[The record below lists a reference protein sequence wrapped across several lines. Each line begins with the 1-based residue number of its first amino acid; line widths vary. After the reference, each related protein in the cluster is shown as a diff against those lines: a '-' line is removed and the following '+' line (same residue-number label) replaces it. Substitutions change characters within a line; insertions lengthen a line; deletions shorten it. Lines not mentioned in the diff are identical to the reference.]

1 MKIVQKYRGK
11 IILRRIFAVC
21 FGLAAVCILLSCI
34 LGFGWFRVSQIQQ
47 QESDY
52 ESRMDTYVLVL
63 QNYGKSMENVVTVLE
78 NDVYIR
84 KLINRNTFTWDNTA
98 GIAAQEVTN
107 LVSVNPMIHSVYVWL
122 EDDYLIKSTNPS
134 YPIDQNGDARMLDIF
149 QMSTFHESAVIPY
162 LDIYGK
168 SQNLLCLT
176 SGSMDPTTGGKR
188 SGIQVN
194 MDLDKIMTSTLP
206 KTEEEQFLLIDRDG
220 NIVYEQGTREMY
232 RVGERLED
240 ILWKNRNLTETS
252 AEIVRTAQG
261 RFLSVA
267 TEIDDEFT
275 LVWLISYRHL
285 TGSMTRVGFLFL
297 GIGLLVAI
305 IVLLLALL
313 MSNRVYNPIGE
324 MVRTASEEGLPS
336 EAMARQLENTE
347 LYSIAQTYQT
357 MVQRLNHIN
366 LRKEQEDLAAY
377 LISREKTA
385 KLPEW
390 VEEIYAKPGVRI
402 RVVVMRLSDIQDLH
416 SNNTE
421 EAIAF
426 EMETIKTIVEQTL
439 RELGNVLVLPVDREF
454 IAVIL
459 FSEESVTEERVT
471 VASQHILEVTGELI
485 HIGMDVGISGEKG
498 ETEGFA
504 ELNLMY
510 QMARAATAYRF
521 IYGMGAVVTEG
532 EMAQRALNG
541 EQAPSSEELIQRL
554 RQSDRTGFSAE
565 YRRIVGEL
573 KKLSIQ
579 KAQDALMEI
588 AGQMQTYRNSLQYR
602 FEPLTKKDYEVL
614 AGQLASY
621 EYMDD
626 AEDWFFRMAE
636 EIWLILERN
645 RQTGRED
652 VVEKAIAYLQSNYG
666 DPNISAQYLA
676 DKYHI
681 TPSYFSRLFHEKCG
695 CTFPDY
701 LVALRIERA
710 RELLLERENLSI
722 QEICRRQSPLS
733 DGCKEIICKNDS
745 CGYERGYQYSAV
757 RLGGRRYLSR
767 KGHRGDISRL
777 HRAKDPYR
785 GRDYSGED
793 F

>member
-1 MKIVQKYRGK
+1 MKIFQKYRGK
-11 IILRRIFAVC
+11 IILRRIFAVS

-34 LGFGWFRVSQIQQ
+34 LGFGWSRVSQIQQ

-52 ESRMDTYVLVL
+52 ENRMDTYVLVL

-78 NDVYIR
+78 NDVYIC
-84 KLINRNTFTWDNTA
+84 KLINRNTFAWDSTT

-107 LVSVNPMIHSVYVWL
+107 LVSVNPMIHSAYVWL

-149 QMSTFHESAVIPY
+149 RMSTFHESAVIPY

-168 SQNLLCLT
+168 SQSLLCLT

-194 MDLDKIMTSTLP
+194 MDLDKIMTLTLP

-220 NIVYEQGTREMY
+220 NIVYEQGTREIY

-240 ILWKNRNLTETS
+240 ILWKNRNLTEAS

-267 TEIDDEFT
+267 AEIDDEFT
-275 LVWLISYRHL
+275 LVWLISYRQL
-285 TGSMTRVGFLFL
+285 TGSMTRVCFLFL

-390 VEEIYAKPGVRI
+390 VEETYAKPGVRI

-439 RELGNVLVLPVDREF
+439 RELGNVLVLPVDHEF
-454 IAVIL
+454 IAAIL

-485 HIGMDVGISGEKG
+485 HIGMDVGISEEKG
-498 ETEGFA
+498 ETEGFT

-565 YRRIVGEL
+565 YRKIVGEL

-588 AGQMQTYRNSLQYR
+588 AGQMQTYRNSLN
-602 FEPLTKKDYEVL
+602 P
-614 AGQLASY
+614 
-621 EYMDD
+621 
-626 AEDWFFRMAE
+626 
-636 EIWLILERN
+636 
-645 RQTGRED
+645 
-652 VVEKAIAYLQSNYG
+652 IA
-666 DPNISAQYLA
+666 
-676 DKYHI
+676 
-681 TPSYFSRLFHEKCG
+681 
-695 CTFPDY
+695 
-701 LVALRIERA
+701 
-710 RELLLERENLSI
+710 
-722 QEICRRQSPLS
+722 
-733 DGCKEIICKNDS
+733 
-745 CGYERGYQYSAV
+745 
-757 RLGGRRYLSR
+757 
-767 KGHRGDISRL
+767 
-777 HRAKDPYR
+777 
-785 GRDYSGED
+785 
-793 F
+793 

>member
-1 MKIVQKYRGK
+1 MKIFQKYRGK
-11 IILRRIFAVC
+11 IILRRIFAVS

-52 ESRMDTYVLVL
+52 ENRMDTYVLVL

-78 NDVYIR
+78 NDVYIC
-84 KLINRNTFTWDNTA
+84 KLINRNTFAWDSTT

-107 LVSVNPMIHSVYVWL
+107 LVSVNPMIHSAYVWL

-149 QMSTFHESAVIPY
+149 RMSTFHESAVIPY

-168 SQNLLCLT
+168 SQSLLCLT

-194 MDLDKIMTSTLP
+194 MDLDKIMTLTLP

-220 NIVYEQGTREMY
+220 NIVYEQGTREIY

-240 ILWKNRNLTETS
+240 ILWKNRNLTEAS

-267 TEIDDEFT
+267 AEIDDEFT
-275 LVWLISYRHL
+275 LVWLISYRQL

-390 VEEIYAKPGVRI
+390 VEETYAKPGVRI

-439 RELGNVLVLPVDREF
+439 RELGNVLVLPVDHEF
-454 IAVIL
+454 IAAIL

-485 HIGMDVGISGEKG
+485 HIGMDVGISEEKG
-498 ETEGFA
+498 ETEGFT

-565 YRRIVGEL
+565 YRKIVGEL

-621 EYMDD
+621 EYM
-626 AEDWFFRMAE
+626 
-636 EIWLILERN
+636 
-645 RQTGRED
+645 
-652 VVEKAIAYLQSNYG
+652 
-666 DPNISAQYLA
+666 
-676 DKYHI
+676 
-681 TPSYFSRLFHEKCG
+681 
-695 CTFPDY
+695 
-701 LVALRIERA
+701 
-710 RELLLERENLSI
+710 
-722 QEICRRQSPLS
+722 
-733 DGCKEIICKNDS
+733 
-745 CGYERGYQYSAV
+745 
-757 RLGGRRYLSR
+757 
-767 KGHRGDISRL
+767 
-777 HRAKDPYR
+777 
-785 GRDYSGED
+785 
-793 F
+793 

>member
-1 MKIVQKYRGK
+1 MS
-11 IILRRIFAVC
+11 

-52 ESRMDTYVLVL
+52 ENRMDTYVLVL

-78 NDVYIR
+78 NDVYIC
-84 KLINRNTFTWDNTA
+84 KLINRNTFAWDSTT

-107 LVSVNPMIHSVYVWL
+107 LVSVNPMIHSAYVWL

-149 QMSTFHESAVIPY
+149 RMSTFHESAVIPY

-168 SQNLLCLT
+168 SQSLLCLT

-194 MDLDKIMTSTLP
+194 MDLDKIMTLTLP

-220 NIVYEQGTREMY
+220 NIVYEQGTREIY

-240 ILWKNRNLTETS
+240 ILWKNRNLTEAS

-267 TEIDDEFT
+267 AEIDDEFT
-275 LVWLISYRHL
+275 LVWLISYRQL

-390 VEEIYAKPGVRI
+390 VEETYAKPGVRI

-439 RELGNVLVLPVDREF
+439 RELGNVLVLPVDHEF
-454 IAVIL
+454 IAAIL

-485 HIGMDVGISGEKG
+485 HIGMDVGISEEKG
-498 ETEGFA
+498 ETEGFT

-565 YRRIVGEL
+565 YRKIVGEL

-626 AEDWFFRMAE
+626 VEEWFFRMAE

-676 DKYHI
+676 DKYRI

-722 QEICRRQSPLS
+722 QEICELVGYSNASYFTTSFKKKYGMTPGQFRRSQ
-733 DGCKEIICKNDS
+733 
-745 CGYERGYQYSAV
+745 
-757 RLGGRRYLSR
+757 
-767 KGHRGDISRL
+767 H
-777 HRAKDPYR
+777 
-785 GRDYSGED
+785 
-793 F
+793 

>member
-1 MKIVQKYRGK
+1 MKIFQKYRGK
-11 IILRRIFAVC
+11 IILRRIFAVS

-52 ESRMDTYVLVL
+52 ENRMDTYVLVL

-78 NDVYIR
+78 NDVYIC
-84 KLINRNTFTWDNTA
+84 KLINRNTFAWDSTT

-107 LVSVNPMIHSVYVWL
+107 LVSVNPMIHSAYVWL

-149 QMSTFHESAVIPY
+149 RMSTFHESAVIPY

-168 SQNLLCLT
+168 SQSLLCLT

-194 MDLDKIMTSTLP
+194 MDLDKIMTLTLP

-220 NIVYEQGTREMY
+220 NIVYEQGTREIY

-240 ILWKNRNLTETS
+240 ILWKNRNLTEDS

-267 TEIDDEFT
+267 AEIDDEFT
-275 LVWLISYRHL
+275 LVWLISYRQL
-285 TGSMTRVGFLFL
+285 TGSMPRVGFLFL

-390 VEEIYAKPGVRI
+390 VEETYAKPGVRI

-439 RELGNVLVLPVDREF
+439 RELGNVLVLPVDHEF
-454 IAVIL
+454 IAAIL

-485 HIGMDVGISGEKG
+485 HIGMDVGISEEKG
-498 ETEGFA
+498 ETEGFT

-565 YRRIVGEL
+565 YRKIVGEL

-626 AEDWFFRMAE
+626 VEEWFFRMAE

-701 LVALRIERA
+701 LAALRIERA

-722 QEICRRQSPLS
+722 QEICELVGYSNASYFTTSFKKKYGMTPGQFRRSQ
-733 DGCKEIICKNDS
+733 
-745 CGYERGYQYSAV
+745 
-757 RLGGRRYLSR
+757 
-767 KGHRGDISRL
+767 H
-777 HRAKDPYR
+777 
-785 GRDYSGED
+785 
-793 F
+793 

>member
-1 MKIVQKYRGK
+1 MKIFQKYRGK
-11 IILRRIFAVC
+11 IILRRIFAVS

-52 ESRMDTYVLVL
+52 ENRMDTYVLVL

-78 NDVYIR
+78 NDVYIC
-84 KLINRNTFTWDNTA
+84 KLINRNTFAWDSTT

-107 LVSVNPMIHSVYVWL
+107 LVSVNPMIHSAYVWL

-149 QMSTFHESAVIPY
+149 RMSTFHESAVIPY

-168 SQNLLCLT
+168 SQSLLCLT

-194 MDLDKIMTSTLP
+194 MDLDKIMTLTLP

-220 NIVYEQGTREMY
+220 NIVYEQGTREIY

-240 ILWKNRNLTETS
+240 ILWKNRNLTEAS

-267 TEIDDEFT
+267 AEIDDEFT
-275 LVWLISYRHL
+275 LVWLISYRQL

-390 VEEIYAKPGVRI
+390 VEETYAKPGVRI

-439 RELGNVLVLPVDREF
+439 RELGNVLVLPVDHEF
-454 IAVIL
+454 IAAIL

-485 HIGMDVGISGEKG
+485 HIGMDVGISEEKG
-498 ETEGFA
+498 ETEGFT

-565 YRRIVGEL
+565 YRKIVGEL

-602 FEPLTKKDYEVL
+602 FEPLTKKDL
-614 AGQLASY
+614 RGAGGTTG
-621 EYMDD
+621 
-626 AEDWFFRMAE
+626 
-636 EIWLILERN
+636 IL
-645 RQTGRED
+645 
-652 VVEKAIAYLQSNYG
+652 
-666 DPNISAQYLA
+666 
-676 DKYHI
+676 
-681 TPSYFSRLFHEKCG
+681 
-695 CTFPDY
+695 
-701 LVALRIERA
+701 
-710 RELLLERENLSI
+710 
-722 QEICRRQSPLS
+722 
-733 DGCKEIICKNDS
+733 
-745 CGYERGYQYSAV
+745 
-757 RLGGRRYLSR
+757 
-767 KGHRGDISRL
+767 
-777 HRAKDPYR
+777 
-785 GRDYSGED
+785 
-793 F
+793 

>member
-1 MKIVQKYRGK
+1 M
-11 IILRRIFAVC
+11 C

-84 KLINRNTFTWDNTA
+84 KLINRNTFTWDNTT

-107 LVSVNPMIHSVYVWL
+107 LVSVNPMIHSAYVWL

-149 QMSTFHESAVIPY
+149 RMSTFHESAVIPY

-168 SQNLLCLT
+168 SQSLLCLT

-240 ILWKNRNLTETS
+240 ILWKNRNLTEAS

-267 TEIDDEFT
+267 AEIDDEFT
-275 LVWLISYRHL
+275 LVWLISYRQL
-285 TGSMTRVGFLFL
+285 TESMTRVGFLFL

-324 MVRTASEEGLPS
+324 MVRTANEEGLPS

-390 VEEIYAKPGVRI
+390 VEETYAKPGVRI

-439 RELGNVLVLPVDREF
+439 RELGNVLVLPVDHEF
-454 IAVIL
+454 IAAIL

-485 HIGMDVGISGEKG
+485 HIGMDVGISEEKG
-498 ETEGFA
+498 ETEGFT

-565 YRRIVGEL
+565 YRKIVGEL
-573 KKLSIQ
+573 KKLSI
-579 KAQDALMEI
+579 
-588 AGQMQTYRNSLQYR
+588 
-602 FEPLTKKDYEVL
+602 
-614 AGQLASY
+614 
-621 EYMDD
+621 
-626 AEDWFFRMAE
+626 
-636 EIWLILERN
+636 
-645 RQTGRED
+645 
-652 VVEKAIAYLQSNYG
+652 
-666 DPNISAQYLA
+666 
-676 DKYHI
+676 
-681 TPSYFSRLFHEKCG
+681 
-695 CTFPDY
+695 
-701 LVALRIERA
+701 
-710 RELLLERENLSI
+710 
-722 QEICRRQSPLS
+722 
-733 DGCKEIICKNDS
+733 
-745 CGYERGYQYSAV
+745 
-757 RLGGRRYLSR
+757 
-767 KGHRGDISRL
+767 
-777 HRAKDPYR
+777 
-785 GRDYSGED
+785 
-793 F
+793 

>member
-1 MKIVQKYRGK
+1 MKIFQKYRGK
-11 IILRRIFAVC
+11 IILRRIFAVS

-52 ESRMDTYVLVL
+52 ENRMDTYVLVL

-78 NDVYIR
+78 NDVYIC
-84 KLINRNTFTWDNTA
+84 KLINRNTFAWDSTT

-107 LVSVNPMIHSVYVWL
+107 LVSVNPMIHSAYVWL

-149 QMSTFHESAVIPY
+149 RMSTFHESAVIPY

-168 SQNLLCLT
+168 SQSLLCLT

-194 MDLDKIMTSTLP
+194 MDLDKIMTLTLP

-220 NIVYEQGTREMY
+220 NIVYEQGTREIY

-240 ILWKNRNLTETS
+240 ILWKNRNLTEAS

-267 TEIDDEFT
+267 AEIDDEFT
-275 LVWLISYRHL
+275 LVWLISYRQL
-285 TGSMTRVGFLFL
+285 TGSMPRVGFLFL

-390 VEEIYAKPGVRI
+390 VEETYAKPGVRI

-439 RELGNVLVLPVDREF
+439 RELGNVLVLPVDHEF
-454 IAVIL
+454 IAAIL

-485 HIGMDVGISGEKG
+485 HIGMDVGISEEKG
-498 ETEGFA
+498 ETEGFT

-565 YRRIVGEL
+565 
-573 KKLSIQ
+573 
-579 KAQDALMEI
+579 
-588 AGQMQTYRNSLQYR
+588 
-602 FEPLTKKDYEVL
+602 
-614 AGQLASY
+614 
-621 EYMDD
+621 
-626 AEDWFFRMAE
+626 
-636 EIWLILERN
+636 
-645 RQTGRED
+645 
-652 VVEKAIAYLQSNYG
+652 
-666 DPNISAQYLA
+666 
-676 DKYHI
+676 
-681 TPSYFSRLFHEKCG
+681 
-695 CTFPDY
+695 
-701 LVALRIERA
+701 
-710 RELLLERENLSI
+710 
-722 QEICRRQSPLS
+722 
-733 DGCKEIICKNDS
+733 
-745 CGYERGYQYSAV
+745 
-757 RLGGRRYLSR
+757 
-767 KGHRGDISRL
+767 
-777 HRAKDPYR
+777 
-785 GRDYSGED
+785 
-793 F
+793 

>member
-1 MKIVQKYRGK
+1 MS
-11 IILRRIFAVC
+11 

-52 ESRMDTYVLVL
+52 ENRMDTYVLVL

-78 NDVYIR
+78 NDVYICR
-84 KLINRNTFTWDNTA
+84 LINRNTFAWDSTT

-107 LVSVNPMIHSVYVWL
+107 LVSVNPMIHSAYVWL

-149 QMSTFHESAVIPY
+149 RMSTFHESAVIPY

-168 SQNLLCLT
+168 SQSLLCLT

-194 MDLDKIMTSTLP
+194 MDLDKIMTLTLP

-220 NIVYEQGTREMY
+220 NIVYEQGTREIY

-240 ILWKNRNLTETS
+240 ILWKNRNLTEAS

-267 TEIDDEFT
+267 AEIDDEFT
-275 LVWLISYRHL
+275 LVWLISYRQL

-390 VEEIYAKPGVRI
+390 VEETYAKPGVRI

-439 RELGNVLVLPVDREF
+439 RELGNVLVLPVDHEF
-454 IAVIL
+454 IAAIL

-485 HIGMDVGISGEKG
+485 HIGMDVGISEEKG
-498 ETEGFA
+498 ETEGFT

-565 YRRIVGEL
+565 YRKIVGEL

-626 AEDWFFRMAE
+626 VEEWFFRMAE

-666 DPNISAQYLA
+666 DPNISAQYFA

-701 LVALRIERA
+701 LAALRIERA

-722 QEICRRQSPLS
+722 QEICELVGYSNASYFTTSFKKKYGMTPGQFRRSQ
-733 DGCKEIICKNDS
+733 
-745 CGYERGYQYSAV
+745 
-757 RLGGRRYLSR
+757 
-767 KGHRGDISRL
+767 H
-777 HRAKDPYR
+777 
-785 GRDYSGED
+785 
-793 F
+793 

>member
-1 MKIVQKYRGK
+1 MKIFQKYRGK
-11 IILRRIFAVC
+11 IILRRIFAVS

-52 ESRMDTYVLVL
+52 ENRMDTYVLVL

-78 NDVYIR
+78 NDVYIC
-84 KLINRNTFTWDNTA
+84 KLINRNTFAWDSTT

-107 LVSVNPMIHSVYVWL
+107 LVSVNPMIHSAYVWL

-149 QMSTFHESAVIPY
+149 RMSTFHESAVIPY

-168 SQNLLCLT
+168 SQSLLCLT

-194 MDLDKIMTSTLP
+194 MDLDKIMTLTLP

-220 NIVYEQGTREMY
+220 NIVYEQGTREIY

-240 ILWKNRNLTETS
+240 ILWKNRNLTEAS

-267 TEIDDEFT
+267 AEIDDEFT
-275 LVWLISYRHL
+275 LVWLISYRQL

-390 VEEIYAKPGVRI
+390 VEETYAKPGVRI

-439 RELGNVLVLPVDREF
+439 RELGNVLVLPVDHEF
-454 IAVIL
+454 IAAIL

-485 HIGMDVGISGEKG
+485 HIGMDVGISEEKG
-498 ETEGFA
+498 ETEGFT

-565 YRRIVGEL
+565 YRKIVGEL

-626 AEDWFFRMAE
+626 VE
-636 EIWLILERN
+636 E
-645 RQTGRED
+645 
-652 VVEKAIAYLQSNYG
+652 
-666 DPNISAQYLA
+666 
-676 DKYHI
+676 
-681 TPSYFSRLFHEKCG
+681 
-695 CTFPDY
+695 
-701 LVALRIERA
+701 
-710 RELLLERENLSI
+710 
-722 QEICRRQSPLS
+722 
-733 DGCKEIICKNDS
+733 
-745 CGYERGYQYSAV
+745 
-757 RLGGRRYLSR
+757 
-767 KGHRGDISRL
+767 
-777 HRAKDPYR
+777 
-785 GRDYSGED
+785 
-793 F
+793 

>member
-1 MKIVQKYRGK
+1 MKIFQKYRGK
-11 IILRRIFAVC
+11 IILRRIFAVS

-52 ESRMDTYVLVL
+52 ENRMDTYVLVL

-78 NDVYIR
+78 NDVYIC
-84 KLINRNTFTWDNTA
+84 KLINRNTFAWDSTT

-107 LVSVNPMIHSVYVWL
+107 LVSVNPMIHSAYVWL

-149 QMSTFHESAVIPY
+149 RMSTFHESAVIPY

-168 SQNLLCLT
+168 SQSLLCLT

-194 MDLDKIMTSTLP
+194 MDLDKIMTLTLP

-220 NIVYEQGTREMY
+220 NIVYEQGTREIY

-240 ILWKNRNLTETS
+240 ILWKNRNLTEAS

-267 TEIDDEFT
+267 AEIDDEFT
-275 LVWLISYRHL
+275 LVWLISYRQL

-390 VEEIYAKPGVRI
+390 VEETYAKPGVRI

-439 RELGNVLVLPVDREF
+439 RELGNVLVLPVDHEF
-454 IAVIL
+454 IAAIL

-485 HIGMDVGISGEKG
+485 HIGMDVGISEEKG
-498 ETEGFA
+498 ETEGFT

-565 YRRIVGEL
+565 YRKIVGEL

-626 AEDWFFRMAE
+626 VEEWF
-636 EIWLILERN
+636 
-645 RQTGRED
+645 
-652 VVEKAIAYLQSNYG
+652 
-666 DPNISAQYLA
+666 
-676 DKYHI
+676 
-681 TPSYFSRLFHEKCG
+681 
-695 CTFPDY
+695 
-701 LVALRIERA
+701 
-710 RELLLERENLSI
+710 
-722 QEICRRQSPLS
+722 
-733 DGCKEIICKNDS
+733 
-745 CGYERGYQYSAV
+745 
-757 RLGGRRYLSR
+757 
-767 KGHRGDISRL
+767 
-777 HRAKDPYR
+777 
-785 GRDYSGED
+785 SGWQKKSG
-793 F
+793 

>member
-1 MKIVQKYRGK
+1 MS
-11 IILRRIFAVC
+11 

-52 ESRMDTYVLVL
+52 ENRMDTYVLVL

-78 NDVYIR
+78 NDVYIC
-84 KLINRNTFTWDNTA
+84 KLINRNTFAWDSTT

-107 LVSVNPMIHSVYVWL
+107 LVSVNPMIHSAYVWL

-149 QMSTFHESAVIPY
+149 RMSTFHESAVIPY

-168 SQNLLCLT
+168 SQSLLCLT

-194 MDLDKIMTSTLP
+194 MDLDKIMTLTLP

-220 NIVYEQGTREMY
+220 NIVYEQGTREIY

-240 ILWKNRNLTETS
+240 ILWKNRNLTEAS

-267 TEIDDEFT
+267 AEIDDEFT
-275 LVWLISYRHL
+275 LVWLISYRQL

-324 MVRTASEEGLPS
+324 MVRIASEEGLPS

-390 VEEIYAKPGVRI
+390 VEETYAKPGVRI

-439 RELGNVLVLPVDREF
+439 RELGNVLVLPVDHEF
-454 IAVIL
+454 IAAIL

-485 HIGMDVGISGEKG
+485 HIGMDVGISEEKG
-498 ETEGFA
+498 ETEGFT

-565 YRRIVGEL
+565 YRKIVGEL

-621 EYMDD
+621 EY
-626 AEDWFFRMAE
+626 W
-636 EIWLILERN
+636 RN
-645 RQTGRED
+645 G
-652 VVEKAIAYLQSNYG
+652 
-666 DPNISAQYLA
+666 
-676 DKYHI
+676 
-681 TPSYFSRLFHEKCG
+681 FSGWQK
-695 CTFPDY
+695 
-701 LVALRIERA
+701 
-710 RELLLERENLSI
+710 
-722 QEICRRQSPLS
+722 
-733 DGCKEIICKNDS
+733 K
-745 CGYERGYQYSAV
+745 
-757 RLGGRRYLSR
+757 
-767 KGHRGDISRL
+767 
-777 HRAKDPYR
+777 
-785 GRDYSGED
+785 SG
-793 F
+793 

>member
-1 MKIVQKYRGK
+1 MKILQKYRGK
-11 IILRRIFAVC
+11 IILRRIFAVS
-21 FGLAAVCILLSCI
+21 FGLAAVCILLACT
-34 LGFGWFRVSQIQQ
+34 LGFGWFLVSQIQR

-52 ESRMDTYVLVL
+52 ESRMDTYALVL

-84 KLINRNTFTWDNTA
+84 KLINRNTFAWDNTT

-107 LVSVNPMIHSVYVWL
+107 LVSVNPMIHSAYVWL

-149 QMSTFHESAVIPY
+149 RVSKFHESAIIPC

-176 SGSMDPTTGGKR
+176 SGSVDPATGGKH

-206 KTEEEQFLLIDRDG
+206 KSTEAEQFLLIDREG
-220 NIVYEQGTREMY
+220 NVLYTQGMEEVYSI
-232 RVGERLED
+232 GEKIED
-240 ILWKNRNLTETS
+240 VLWKDRDLTTAT
-252 AEIVRTAQG
+252 AEIVRFPRGRVVSVTA
-261 RFLSVA
+261 
-267 TEIDDEFT
+267 EIDDGFI
-275 LVWLISYRHL
+275 LVWLIPYSL
-285 TGSMTRVGFLFL
+285 FAGPVLRVGTLFL
-297 GIGLLVAI
+297 GIGLLVGI
-305 IVLLLALL
+305 IVLLLAII

-390 VEEIYAKPGVRI
+390 VEETYAKLGVQI

-454 IAVIL
+454 IAAIL

-471 VASQHILEVTGELI
+471 VAAQHILEVTGELI

-554 RQSDRTGFSAE
+554 RQSDREGFSAE
-565 YRRIVGEL
+565 YRRIIGEL

-621 EYMDD
+621 EYMNDV
-626 AEDWFFRMAE
+626 EEWFFRMAE

-666 DPNISAQYLA
+666 NPNISAQYLA

-701 LVALRIERA
+701 LAALRIERS

-722 QEICRRQSPLS
+722 QEICELVGYSNASYFTTSFKKKYGMTPGQFRRSQ
-733 DGCKEIICKNDS
+733 
-745 CGYERGYQYSAV
+745 
-757 RLGGRRYLSR
+757 
-767 KGHRGDISRL
+767 H
-777 HRAKDPYR
+777 
-785 GRDYSGED
+785 
-793 F
+793 

>member
-1 MKIVQKYRGK
+1 MKIFQKDRGK
-11 IILRRIFAVC
+11 IILRRIFAVS
-21 FGLAAVCILLSCI
+21 FGPAAVCILLSCI

-52 ESRMDTYVLVL
+52 ENRMDTYVLVL

-78 NDVYIR
+78 NDVYIC
-84 KLINRNTFTWDNTA
+84 KLINRNTFAWDSTT

-107 LVSVNPMIHSVYVWL
+107 LVSVNPMIHSAYVWL

-149 QMSTFHESAVIPY
+149 RMSTFHESAVIPY

-168 SQNLLCLT
+168 SQSLLCLT

-194 MDLDKIMTSTLP
+194 MDLDKIMTLTLP

-220 NIVYEQGTREMY
+220 NIVYEQGTREIY

-240 ILWKNRNLTETS
+240 ILWKNRNLTEAS

-267 TEIDDEFT
+267 AEIDDEFT
-275 LVWLISYRHL
+275 LVWLISYRQL
-285 TGSMTRVGFLFL
+285 TGSMPRVGFLFL

-390 VEEIYAKPGVRI
+390 VEETYAKPGVRI

-439 RELGNVLVLPVDREF
+439 RELGNVLVLPVDHEF
-454 IAVIL
+454 IAAIL

-485 HIGMDVGISGEKG
+485 HIGMDVGISEEKG
-498 ETEGFA
+498 ETEGFT

-565 YRRIVGEL
+565 YRKIVGEL

-626 AEDWFFRMAE
+626 VEEWVFRMAE

-666 DPNISAQYLA
+666 DPNISAQYLE

-701 LVALRIERA
+701 LAALRIERA

-722 QEICRRQSPLS
+722 QEICELVGYSNASYFTTSFKKKYGMTPGQFRRSQ
-733 DGCKEIICKNDS
+733 
-745 CGYERGYQYSAV
+745 
-757 RLGGRRYLSR
+757 
-767 KGHRGDISRL
+767 H
-777 HRAKDPYR
+777 
-785 GRDYSGED
+785 
-793 F
+793 

>member
-1 MKIVQKYRGK
+1 MS
-11 IILRRIFAVC
+11 

-52 ESRMDTYVLVL
+52 ENRMDTYVLVL

-78 NDVYIR
+78 NDVYIC
-84 KLINRNTFTWDNTA
+84 KLINRNTFAWDSTT

-107 LVSVNPMIHSVYVWL
+107 LVSVNPMIHSAYVWL

-149 QMSTFHESAVIPY
+149 RMSTFHESAVIPY

-168 SQNLLCLT
+168 SQSLLCLT

-194 MDLDKIMTSTLP
+194 MDLDKIMTLTLP

-220 NIVYEQGTREMY
+220 NIVYEQGTREIY

-240 ILWKNRNLTETS
+240 ILWKNRNLTEAS

-267 TEIDDEFT
+267 AEIDDEFT
-275 LVWLISYRHL
+275 LVWLISYRQL

-390 VEEIYAKPGVRI
+390 VEETYAKPGVRI

-439 RELGNVLVLPVDREF
+439 RELGNVLVLPVDHEF
-454 IAVIL
+454 IAAIL

-485 HIGMDVGISGEKG
+485 HIGMDVGISEEKG
-498 ETEGFA
+498 ETEGFT

-565 YRRIVGEL
+565 YRKIVGEL
-573 KKLSIQ
+573 KKLSI
-579 KAQDALMEI
+579 
-588 AGQMQTYRNSLQYR
+588 
-602 FEPLTKKDYEVL
+602 
-614 AGQLASY
+614 
-621 EYMDD
+621 
-626 AEDWFFRMAE
+626 
-636 EIWLILERN
+636 
-645 RQTGRED
+645 
-652 VVEKAIAYLQSNYG
+652 
-666 DPNISAQYLA
+666 
-676 DKYHI
+676 
-681 TPSYFSRLFHEKCG
+681 
-695 CTFPDY
+695 
-701 LVALRIERA
+701 
-710 RELLLERENLSI
+710 
-722 QEICRRQSPLS
+722 
-733 DGCKEIICKNDS
+733 
-745 CGYERGYQYSAV
+745 
-757 RLGGRRYLSR
+757 
-767 KGHRGDISRL
+767 
-777 HRAKDPYR
+777 
-785 GRDYSGED
+785 
-793 F
+793 

>member
-1 MKIVQKYRGK
+1 M
-11 IILRRIFAVC
+11 C

-84 KLINRNTFTWDNTA
+84 KLINRNTFTWDNTT

-107 LVSVNPMIHSVYVWL
+107 LVSVNPMIHSAYVWL

-149 QMSTFHESAVIPY
+149 RMSTFHESAVIPY

-168 SQNLLCLT
+168 SQSLLCLT

-240 ILWKNRNLTETS
+240 ILWKNRNLTEAS
-252 AEIVRTAQG
+252 A
-261 RFLSVA
+261 
-267 TEIDDEFT
+267 
-275 LVWLISYRHL
+275 
-285 TGSMTRVGFLFL
+285 
-297 GIGLLVAI
+297 
-305 IVLLLALL
+305 
-313 MSNRVYNPIGE
+313 E
-324 MVRTASEEGLPS
+324 MVRTANEEGLPS
-336 EAMARQLENTE
+336 ETMARQLENTE

-390 VEEIYAKPGVRI
+390 VEETYAKPGVRV

-454 IAVIL
+454 IASIL

-565 YRRIVGEL
+565 YRKIVGEL

-602 FEPLTKKDYEVL
+602 FEPLAKKDYEML

-626 AEDWFFRMAE
+626 VEEWFFRMAE

-676 DKYHI
+676 DKYRI

-722 QEICRRQSPLS
+722 QEICELVGYSNASYFTTSFKKKYGMTPGQFRRSQ
-733 DGCKEIICKNDS
+733 
-745 CGYERGYQYSAV
+745 
-757 RLGGRRYLSR
+757 
-767 KGHRGDISRL
+767 H
-777 HRAKDPYR
+777 
-785 GRDYSGED
+785 
-793 F
+793 

>member
-1 MKIVQKYRGK
+1 MS
-11 IILRRIFAVC
+11 

-52 ESRMDTYVLVL
+52 ENRMDTYVLVL

-78 NDVYIR
+78 NDVYIC
-84 KLINRNTFTWDNTA
+84 KLINRNTFAWDSTT

-107 LVSVNPMIHSVYVWL
+107 LVSVNPMIHSAYVWL

-149 QMSTFHESAVIPY
+149 RMSTFHESAVIPY

-168 SQNLLCLT
+168 SQSLLCLT

-194 MDLDKIMTSTLP
+194 MDLDKIMTLTLP

-220 NIVYEQGTREMY
+220 NIVYEQGTREIY

-240 ILWKNRNLTETS
+240 ILWKNRNLTEAS

-267 TEIDDEFT
+267 AEIDDEFT
-275 LVWLISYRHL
+275 LVWLISYRQL

-390 VEEIYAKPGVRI
+390 VEETYAKPGVRI

-439 RELGNVLVLPVDREF
+439 RELGNVLVLPVDHEF
-454 IAVIL
+454 IAAIL

-485 HIGMDVGISGEKG
+485 HIGMDVGISEEKG
-498 ETEGFA
+498 ETEGFT

-565 YRRIVGEL
+565 YRKIVGEL

-602 FEPLTKKDYEVL
+602 FEPLTKKDL
-614 AGQLASY
+614 RGAGGTTG
-621 EYMDD
+621 
-626 AEDWFFRMAE
+626 
-636 EIWLILERN
+636 IL
-645 RQTGRED
+645 
-652 VVEKAIAYLQSNYG
+652 
-666 DPNISAQYLA
+666 
-676 DKYHI
+676 
-681 TPSYFSRLFHEKCG
+681 
-695 CTFPDY
+695 
-701 LVALRIERA
+701 
-710 RELLLERENLSI
+710 
-722 QEICRRQSPLS
+722 
-733 DGCKEIICKNDS
+733 
-745 CGYERGYQYSAV
+745 
-757 RLGGRRYLSR
+757 
-767 KGHRGDISRL
+767 
-777 HRAKDPYR
+777 
-785 GRDYSGED
+785 
-793 F
+793 

>member
-1 MKIVQKYRGK
+1 M
-11 IILRRIFAVC
+11 
-21 FGLAAVCILLSCI
+21 
-34 LGFGWFRVSQIQQ
+34 
-47 QESDY
+47 
-52 ESRMDTYVLVL
+52 
-63 QNYGKSMENVVTVLE
+63 
-78 NDVYIR
+78 
-84 KLINRNTFTWDNTA
+84 
-98 GIAAQEVTN
+98 
-107 LVSVNPMIHSVYVWL
+107 
-122 EDDYLIKSTNPS
+122 
-134 YPIDQNGDARMLDIF
+134 
-149 QMSTFHESAVIPY
+149 
-162 LDIYGK
+162 
-168 SQNLLCLT
+168 
-176 SGSMDPTTGGKR
+176 
-188 SGIQVN
+188 
-194 MDLDKIMTSTLP
+194 
-206 KTEEEQFLLIDRDG
+206 
-220 NIVYEQGTREMY
+220 
-232 RVGERLED
+232 
-240 ILWKNRNLTETS
+240 
-252 AEIVRTAQG
+252 RTAQG

-267 TEIDDEFT
+267 AEIDDEFT
-275 LVWLISYRHL
+275 LVWLISYRQL

-390 VEEIYAKPGVRI
+390 VEETYAKPGVRI

-439 RELGNVLVLPVDREF
+439 RELGNVLVLPVDHEF
-454 IAVIL
+454 IAAIL

-485 HIGMDVGISGEKG
+485 HIGMDVGISEEKG
-498 ETEGFA
+498 ETEGFT

-565 YRRIVGEL
+565 YRKIVGEL

-626 AEDWFFRMAE
+626 VEEWFFRMAE

-701 LVALRIERA
+701 LAALRIERA

-722 QEICRRQSPLS
+722 QEICELVGYSNASYFTTSFKKKYGMTPGQFRRSQ
-733 DGCKEIICKNDS
+733 
-745 CGYERGYQYSAV
+745 
-757 RLGGRRYLSR
+757 
-767 KGHRGDISRL
+767 H
-777 HRAKDPYR
+777 
-785 GRDYSGED
+785 
-793 F
+793 

>member
-1 MKIVQKYRGK
+1 MKIFQKYRGK
-11 IILRRIFAVC
+11 IILRRIFAVS

-52 ESRMDTYVLVL
+52 ENRMDTYVLVL

-78 NDVYIR
+78 NDVYIC
-84 KLINRNTFTWDNTA
+84 KLINRNTFAWDSTT

-107 LVSVNPMIHSVYVWL
+107 LVSVNPMIHSAYVWL

-149 QMSTFHESAVIPY
+149 RMSTFHESAVIPY

-168 SQNLLCLT
+168 SQSLLCLT

-194 MDLDKIMTSTLP
+194 MDLDKIMTLTLP

-220 NIVYEQGTREMY
+220 NIVYEQGTREIY

-240 ILWKNRNLTETS
+240 ILWKNRNLTEAS

-267 TEIDDEFT
+267 AEIDDEFT
-275 LVWLISYRHL
+275 LVWLISYRQL

-390 VEEIYAKPGVRI
+390 VEETYAKPGVRI

-439 RELGNVLVLPVDREF
+439 RELGNVLVLPVDHEF
-454 IAVIL
+454 IAAIL

-485 HIGMDVGISGEKG
+485 HIGMDVGISEEKG
-498 ETEGFA
+498 ETEGFT

-565 YRRIVGEL
+565 YRKIVGEL

-626 AEDWFFRMAE
+626 VEEWFFRMAE
-636 EIWLILERN
+636 
-645 RQTGRED
+645 
-652 VVEKAIAYLQSNYG
+652 
-666 DPNISAQYLA
+666 
-676 DKYHI
+676 
-681 TPSYFSRLFHEKCG
+681 
-695 CTFPDY
+695 
-701 LVALRIERA
+701 
-710 RELLLERENLSI
+710 SI
-722 QEICRRQSPLS
+722 F
-733 DGCKEIICKNDS
+733 
-745 CGYERGYQYSAV
+745 
-757 RLGGRRYLSR
+757 R
-767 KGHRGDISRL
+767 K
-777 HRAKDPYR
+777 KQ
-785 GRDYSGED
+785 
-793 F
+793 

>member
-1 MKIVQKYRGK
+1 M
-11 IILRRIFAVC
+11 C

-336 EAMARQLENTE
+336 DRSDNTE

-722 QEICRRQSPLS
+722 QEICELVGYSNASYFTTSFKKKYGMTLGQFRRSQ
-733 DGCKEIICKNDS
+733 
-745 CGYERGYQYSAV
+745 
-757 RLGGRRYLSR
+757 
-767 KGHRGDISRL
+767 H
-777 HRAKDPYR
+777 
-785 GRDYSGED
+785 
-793 F
+793 

>member
-1 MKIVQKYRGK
+1 MKIFQKYRGK
-11 IILRRIFAVC
+11 IILRRIFAVS

-52 ESRMDTYVLVL
+52 ENRMDTYVLVL

-78 NDVYIR
+78 NDVYIC
-84 KLINRNTFTWDNTA
+84 KLINRNTFAWDSTT

-107 LVSVNPMIHSVYVWL
+107 LVSVNPMIHSAYVWL

-149 QMSTFHESAVIPY
+149 RMSTFHESAVIPY

-168 SQNLLCLT
+168 SQSLLCLT

-194 MDLDKIMTSTLP
+194 MDLDKIMTLTLP

-220 NIVYEQGTREMY
+220 NIVYEQGTREIY

-240 ILWKNRNLTETS
+240 ILWKNRNLTEAS

-267 TEIDDEFT
+267 AEIDDEFT
-275 LVWLISYRHL
+275 LVWLISYRQL

-390 VEEIYAKPGVRI
+390 VEETYAKPGVRI

-439 RELGNVLVLPVDREF
+439 RELGNVLVLPVDHEF
-454 IAVIL
+454 IAAIL

-485 HIGMDVGISGEKG
+485 HIGMDVGISEEKG
-498 ETEGFA
+498 ETEGFT

-565 YRRIVGEL
+565 YRKIVGE
-573 KKLSIQ
+573 LSIQ

-626 AEDWFFRMAE
+626 VEEWFFRMAE

-701 LVALRIERA
+701 LAALRIERA

-722 QEICRRQSPLS
+722 QEICELVGYSNASYFTTSFKKKYGMTPGQFRRSQ
-733 DGCKEIICKNDS
+733 
-745 CGYERGYQYSAV
+745 
-757 RLGGRRYLSR
+757 
-767 KGHRGDISRL
+767 H
-777 HRAKDPYR
+777 
-785 GRDYSGED
+785 
-793 F
+793 

>member
-1 MKIVQKYRGK
+1 MS
-11 IILRRIFAVC
+11 

-34 LGFGWFRVSQIQQ
+34 LGFGWLRVSQIQQ

-52 ESRMDTYVLVL
+52 ENRMDTYVLVL

-78 NDVYIR
+78 NDVYIC
-84 KLINRNTFTWDNTA
+84 KLINRNTFAWDSTT

-107 LVSVNPMIHSVYVWL
+107 LVSVNPMIHSAYVWL

-149 QMSTFHESAVIPY
+149 RMSTFHESAVIPY

-168 SQNLLCLT
+168 SQSLLCLT

-194 MDLDKIMTSTLP
+194 MDLDKIMTLTLP

-220 NIVYEQGTREMY
+220 NIVYEQGTREIY

-240 ILWKNRNLTETS
+240 ILWKNRNLTEAS

-267 TEIDDEFT
+267 AEIDDEFT
-275 LVWLISYRHL
+275 LVWLISYRQL

-390 VEEIYAKPGVRI
+390 VEETYAKPGVRI

-439 RELGNVLVLPVDREF
+439 RELGNVLVLPVDHEF
-454 IAVIL
+454 IAAIL

-485 HIGMDVGISGEKG
+485 HIGMDVGISEEKG
-498 ETEGFA
+498 ETEGFT

-565 YRRIVGEL
+565 YRKIVGEL

-626 AEDWFFRMAE
+626 VEEWFFRMAE

-666 DPNISAQYLA
+666 NPNISAQYLA
-676 DKYHI
+676 DKYRI

-701 LVALRIERA
+701 LAALRIERA

-722 QEICRRQSPLS
+722 QEICELVGYSNASYFTTSFKKKYGMTPGQFRRSQ
-733 DGCKEIICKNDS
+733 
-745 CGYERGYQYSAV
+745 
-757 RLGGRRYLSR
+757 
-767 KGHRGDISRL
+767 H
-777 HRAKDPYR
+777 
-785 GRDYSGED
+785 
-793 F
+793 

>member
-1 MKIVQKYRGK
+1 MS
-11 IILRRIFAVC
+11 

-52 ESRMDTYVLVL
+52 ENRMDTYVLVL

-84 KLINRNTFTWDNTA
+84 KLINRNTFTWDNTT

-107 LVSVNPMIHSVYVWL
+107 LVSVNPMIHSAYVWL

-149 QMSTFHESAVIPY
+149 RMSTFHESAVIPY

-168 SQNLLCLT
+168 SQSLLCLT

-194 MDLDKIMTSTLP
+194 MDLDKIMTLTLP

-220 NIVYEQGTREMY
+220 NIVYEQGTREIY

-240 ILWKNRNLTETS
+240 ILWKNRNLTEAS

-267 TEIDDEFT
+267 AEIDDEFT
-275 LVWLISYRHL
+275 LVWLISYRQL

-390 VEEIYAKPGVRI
+390 VEETYAKPGVRI

-439 RELGNVLVLPVDREF
+439 RELGNVLVLPVDHEF
-454 IAVIL
+454 IAAIL

-485 HIGMDVGISGEKG
+485 HIGMDVGISEEKG
-498 ETEGFA
+498 ETEGFT

-565 YRRIVGEL
+565 YRKIVGEL

-626 AEDWFFRMAE
+626 VE
-636 EIWLILERN
+636 E
-645 RQTGRED
+645 
-652 VVEKAIAYLQSNYG
+652 
-666 DPNISAQYLA
+666 
-676 DKYHI
+676 
-681 TPSYFSRLFHEKCG
+681 
-695 CTFPDY
+695 
-701 LVALRIERA
+701 
-710 RELLLERENLSI
+710 
-722 QEICRRQSPLS
+722 
-733 DGCKEIICKNDS
+733 
-745 CGYERGYQYSAV
+745 
-757 RLGGRRYLSR
+757 
-767 KGHRGDISRL
+767 
-777 HRAKDPYR
+777 
-785 GRDYSGED
+785 
-793 F
+793 

>member
-1 MKIVQKYRGK
+1 
-11 IILRRIFAVC
+11 
-21 FGLAAVCILLSCI
+21 
-34 LGFGWFRVSQIQQ
+34 
-47 QESDY
+47 
-52 ESRMDTYVLVL
+52 
-63 QNYGKSMENVVTVLE
+63 MENVVTVLE

-107 LVSVNPMIHSVYVWL
+107 LVSVNPMIHSAYVWL

-149 QMSTFHESAVIPY
+149 RMSTFHESAVIPY

-168 SQNLLCLT
+168 SQSLLCLT

-194 MDLDKIMTSTLP
+194 MDLDKIMTLTLP

-220 NIVYEQGTREMY
+220 NIVYEQGTREIY

-240 ILWKNRNLTETS
+240 ILWKNRNLTEAS

-267 TEIDDEFT
+267 AEIDDEFT
-275 LVWLISYRHL
+275 LVWLISYRQL

-390 VEEIYAKPGVRI
+390 VEETYAKPGVRI

-439 RELGNVLVLPVDREF
+439 RELGNVLVLPVDHEF
-454 IAVIL
+454 IAAIL

-485 HIGMDVGISGEKG
+485 HIGMDVGISEEKG
-498 ETEGFA
+498 ETEGFT

-565 YRRIVGEL
+565 YRKIVGEL

-626 AEDWFFRMAE
+626 VEEWFFRMAE

-676 DKYHI
+676 DNYHI

-701 LVALRIERA
+701 LAALRIERA

-722 QEICRRQSPLS
+722 QEICELVGYSNASYFTTSFKKKYGMTPGQFRRSQ
-733 DGCKEIICKNDS
+733 
-745 CGYERGYQYSAV
+745 
-757 RLGGRRYLSR
+757 
-767 KGHRGDISRL
+767 H
-777 HRAKDPYR
+777 
-785 GRDYSGED
+785 
-793 F
+793 

>member
-1 MKIVQKYRGK
+1 MKIFQKYRGK
-11 IILRRIFAVC
+11 IILRRIFAVS

-52 ESRMDTYVLVL
+52 ENRMDTYVLVL

-78 NDVYIR
+78 NDVYIC
-84 KLINRNTFTWDNTA
+84 KLINRNTFAWDSTT

-107 LVSVNPMIHSVYVWL
+107 LVSVNPMIHSAYVWL

-149 QMSTFHESAVIPY
+149 RMSTFHESAVIPY

-168 SQNLLCLT
+168 SQSLLCLT

-194 MDLDKIMTSTLP
+194 MDLDKIMTLTLP

-220 NIVYEQGTREMY
+220 NIVYEQGTREIY

-240 ILWKNRNLTETS
+240 ILWKNRNLTEAS

-267 TEIDDEFT
+267 AEIDDEFT
-275 LVWLISYRHL
+275 LVWLISYRQL

-385 KLPEW
+385 KLPER
-390 VEEIYAKPGVRI
+390 VEETYAKPGVRI

-439 RELGNVLVLPVDREF
+439 RELGNVLVLPVDHEF
-454 IAVIL
+454 IAAIL

-485 HIGMDVGISGEKG
+485 HIGMDVGISEEKG
-498 ETEGFA
+498 ETEGFT

-565 YRRIVGEL
+565 YRKIVGEL

-626 AEDWFFRMAE
+626 VE
-636 EIWLILERN
+636 E
-645 RQTGRED
+645 
-652 VVEKAIAYLQSNYG
+652 
-666 DPNISAQYLA
+666 
-676 DKYHI
+676 
-681 TPSYFSRLFHEKCG
+681 
-695 CTFPDY
+695 
-701 LVALRIERA
+701 
-710 RELLLERENLSI
+710 
-722 QEICRRQSPLS
+722 
-733 DGCKEIICKNDS
+733 
-745 CGYERGYQYSAV
+745 
-757 RLGGRRYLSR
+757 
-767 KGHRGDISRL
+767 
-777 HRAKDPYR
+777 
-785 GRDYSGED
+785 
-793 F
+793 

>member
-1 MKIVQKYRGK
+1 MS
-11 IILRRIFAVC
+11 

-52 ESRMDTYVLVL
+52 ENRMDTYVLVL

-78 NDVYIR
+78 NDVYIC
-84 KLINRNTFTWDNTA
+84 KLINRNTFAWDSTT

-107 LVSVNPMIHSVYVWL
+107 LVSVNPMIHSAYVWL

-149 QMSTFHESAVIPY
+149 RMSTFHESAVIPY

-168 SQNLLCLT
+168 SQSLLCLT

-194 MDLDKIMTSTLP
+194 MDLDKIMTLTLP

-220 NIVYEQGTREMY
+220 NIVYEQGTREIY

-240 ILWKNRNLTETS
+240 ILWKNRNLTEAS

-267 TEIDDEFT
+267 AEIDDEFT
-275 LVWLISYRHL
+275 LVWLISYRQL
-285 TGSMTRVGFLFL
+285 TGSMPRVGFLFL

-390 VEEIYAKPGVRI
+390 VEETYAKPGVRI

-439 RELGNVLVLPVDREF
+439 RELGNVLVLPVDHEF
-454 IAVIL
+454 IAAIL

-485 HIGMDVGISGEKG
+485 HIGMDVGISEEKG
-498 ETEGFA
+498 ETEGFT

-565 YRRIVGEL
+565 YRKIVGEL

-602 FEPLTKKDYEVL
+602 FEPLTKKD
-614 AGQLASY
+614 
-621 EYMDD
+621 
-626 AEDWFFRMAE
+626 
-636 EIWLILERN
+636 
-645 RQTGRED
+645 
-652 VVEKAIAYLQSNYG
+652 
-666 DPNISAQYLA
+666 
-676 DKYHI
+676 
-681 TPSYFSRLFHEKCG
+681 
-695 CTFPDY
+695 
-701 LVALRIERA
+701 
-710 RELLLERENLSI
+710 
-722 QEICRRQSPLS
+722 
-733 DGCKEIICKNDS
+733 
-745 CGYERGYQYSAV
+745 
-757 RLGGRRYLSR
+757 
-767 KGHRGDISRL
+767 
-777 HRAKDPYR
+777 
-785 GRDYSGED
+785 
-793 F
+793 

>member
-1 MKIVQKYRGK
+1 MKIFQKYRGK
-11 IILRRIFAVC
+11 IILRRIFAVS

-52 ESRMDTYVLVL
+52 ENRMDTYVLVL

-78 NDVYIR
+78 NDVYIC
-84 KLINRNTFTWDNTA
+84 KLINRNTFAWDSTT

-107 LVSVNPMIHSVYVWL
+107 LVSVNPMIHSAYVWL

-149 QMSTFHESAVIPY
+149 RMSTFHESAVIPY

-168 SQNLLCLT
+168 SQSLLCLT

-194 MDLDKIMTSTLP
+194 MDLDKIMTLTLP

-220 NIVYEQGTREMY
+220 NIVYEQGTREIY

-240 ILWKNRNLTETS
+240 ILWKNRNLTEAS

-267 TEIDDEFT
+267 AEIDDEFT
-275 LVWLISYRHL
+275 LVWLISYRQL
-285 TGSMTRVGFLFL
+285 TGSMPRVGFLFL

-390 VEEIYAKPGVRI
+390 VEETYAKPGVRI

-439 RELGNVLVLPVDREF
+439 RELGNVLVLPVDHEF
-454 IAVIL
+454 IAAIL

-485 HIGMDVGISGEKG
+485 HIGMDVGISEEKG
-498 ETEGFA
+498 ETEGFT

-565 YRRIVGEL
+565 YRKIVGEL

-626 AEDWFFRMAE
+626 VEEWFFRMAE

-666 DPNISAQYLA
+666 DPNISAQYLV

-701 LVALRIERA
+701 LAALRIERA

-722 QEICRRQSPLS
+722 QEICELVGYSNASYFTTSFKKKYGMTPGQFRRSQ
-733 DGCKEIICKNDS
+733 
-745 CGYERGYQYSAV
+745 
-757 RLGGRRYLSR
+757 
-767 KGHRGDISRL
+767 H
-777 HRAKDPYR
+777 
-785 GRDYSGED
+785 
-793 F
+793 

>member
-1 MKIVQKYRGK
+1 MKIFQKYRGK
-11 IILRRIFAVC
+11 IILRRIFAVS

-52 ESRMDTYVLVL
+52 ENRMDTYVLVL

-78 NDVYIR
+78 NDVYIC
-84 KLINRNTFTWDNTA
+84 KLINRNTFAWDSTT

-107 LVSVNPMIHSVYVWL
+107 LVSVNPMIHSAYVWL

-149 QMSTFHESAVIPY
+149 RMSTFHESAVIPY

-168 SQNLLCLT
+168 SQSLLCLT

-194 MDLDKIMTSTLP
+194 MDLDKIMTLTLP

-220 NIVYEQGTREMY
+220 NIVYEQGTREIY

-240 ILWKNRNLTETS
+240 ILWKNRNLTEAS

-267 TEIDDEFT
+267 AEIDDEFT
-275 LVWLISYRHL
+275 LVWLISYRQL
-285 TGSMTRVGFLFL
+285 TGSMPRVGFLFL

-390 VEEIYAKPGVRI
+390 VEETYAKPGVRI

-439 RELGNVLVLPVDREF
+439 RELGNVLVLPVDHEF
-454 IAVIL
+454 IAAIL

-485 HIGMDVGISGEKG
+485 HIGMDVGISEEKG
-498 ETEGFA
+498 ETEGFT

-565 YRRIVGEL
+565 YRKIVGEL

-626 AEDWFFRMAE
+626 VEEWVFRMAE

-681 TPSYFSRLFHEKCG
+681 TPLYFSRLFHEKCG

-701 LVALRIERA
+701 LAALRIERA

-722 QEICRRQSPLS
+722 QEICELVGYSNASYFTTSFKKKYGMTPGQFRRSQ
-733 DGCKEIICKNDS
+733 
-745 CGYERGYQYSAV
+745 
-757 RLGGRRYLSR
+757 
-767 KGHRGDISRL
+767 H
-777 HRAKDPYR
+777 
-785 GRDYSGED
+785 
-793 F
+793 

>member
-1 MKIVQKYRGK
+1 MKIFQKYRGK
-11 IILRRIFAVC
+11 IILRRIFAVS

-52 ESRMDTYVLVL
+52 ENRMDTYVLVL

-78 NDVYIR
+78 NDVYIC
-84 KLINRNTFTWDNTA
+84 KLINRNTFAWDSTT

-107 LVSVNPMIHSVYVWL
+107 LVSVNPMIHSAYVWL

-149 QMSTFHESAVIPY
+149 RMSTFHESAVIPY

-168 SQNLLCLT
+168 SQSLLCLT

-194 MDLDKIMTSTLP
+194 MDLDKIMTLTLP

-220 NIVYEQGTREMY
+220 NIVYEQGTREIY

-240 ILWKNRNLTETS
+240 ILWKNRNLTEAS

-267 TEIDDEFT
+267 AEIDDEFT
-275 LVWLISYRHL
+275 LVWLISYRQL
-285 TGSMTRVGFLFL
+285 TGSMPRVGFLFL

-390 VEEIYAKPGVRI
+390 VEETYAKPGVRI

-439 RELGNVLVLPVDREF
+439 RELGNVLVLPVDHEF
-454 IAVIL
+454 IAAIL

-485 HIGMDVGISGEKG
+485 HIGMDVGISEEKG
-498 ETEGFA
+498 ETEGFT

-565 YRRIVGEL
+565 YRKIVGEL

-626 AEDWFFRMAE
+626 VEEWVFRMAE

-681 TPSYFSRLFHEKCG
+681 TLSYFSRLFHEKCG

-701 LVALRIERA
+701 LAALRIERA

-722 QEICRRQSPLS
+722 QEICELVGYSNASYFTTSFKKKYGMTPGQFRRSQ
-733 DGCKEIICKNDS
+733 
-745 CGYERGYQYSAV
+745 
-757 RLGGRRYLSR
+757 
-767 KGHRGDISRL
+767 H
-777 HRAKDPYR
+777 
-785 GRDYSGED
+785 
-793 F
+793 

>member
-614 AGQLASY
+614 AGQSY

-722 QEICRRQSPLS
+722 QEICELVGYSNASYFTTSFKKKYGMTPGQFRRSQ
-733 DGCKEIICKNDS
+733 
-745 CGYERGYQYSAV
+745 
-757 RLGGRRYLSR
+757 
-767 KGHRGDISRL
+767 H
-777 HRAKDPYR
+777 
-785 GRDYSGED
+785 
-793 F
+793 

>member
-532 EMAQRALNG
+532 EMAQRAVNG
-541 EQAPSSEELIQRL
+541 EQAPSEELIQRL

-722 QEICRRQSPLS
+722 QEICELVGYSNASYFTTSFKKKYGMTPGQFRRSQ
-733 DGCKEIICKNDS
+733 
-745 CGYERGYQYSAV
+745 
-757 RLGGRRYLSR
+757 
-767 KGHRGDISRL
+767 H
-777 HRAKDPYR
+777 
-785 GRDYSGED
+785 
-793 F
+793 

>member
-107 LVSVNPMIHSVYVWL
+107 LVSVNPMIHSVSVWL

-168 SQNLLCLT
+168 SQSLLCLT

-252 AEIVRTAQG
+252 AGIVRTAQG

-305 IVLLLALL
+305 IVLVLALL

-402 RVVVMRLSDIQDLH
+402 RVVVMRLSDIQ
-416 SNNTE
+416 
-421 EAIAF
+421 
-426 EMETIKTIVEQTL
+426 ETIKTIVEQTF
-439 RELGNVLVLPVDREF
+439 RELGNVLVLPVAREF

-722 QEICRRQSPLS
+722 QEICELVGYSNASYFTTSFKKKYGMTPGQFRRSQ
-733 DGCKEIICKNDS
+733 
-745 CGYERGYQYSAV
+745 
-757 RLGGRRYLSR
+757 
-767 KGHRGDISRL
+767 H
-777 HRAKDPYR
+777 
-785 GRDYSGED
+785 
-793 F
+793 